1 MCRQSAMAYFK
12 LAADQ
17 GDKRAITRLKGNP
30 HTQPGR
36 DAHGNPISAEY
47 LRSDGIEAGG
57 GKGGKDCI
65 IM

>member
-1 MCRQSAMAYFK
+1 MIYFR

-17 GDKRAITRLKGNP
+17 GDKRAMTRLKGNP
-30 HTQPGR
+30 HQHPGR
-36 DAHGNPISAEY
+36 DANGNPLAANY
-47 LRSDGIEAGG
+47 LRGEVIEAGGGG